1 MLAKILFSSEPVSL
15 RLLST
20 IAYAILAVFAGLSSH
35 RSNNISSA
43 YILLSASLCLL
54 HHIKSS
60 VGSRSS
66 ITRTGS
72 AFLSQIK
79 SPSQM
84 YRQYSQMPGSQIR
97 FFFGLTFIFTS
108 PHPFVV
114 HGFLLVMDSCLSIS
128 RICANISR
136 SPHVG

>member
-60 VGSRSS
+60 VGSHSS

-72 AFLSQIK
+72 AFFVTDKI
-79 SPSQM
+79 SPANVNAM
-84 YRQYSQMPGSQIR
+84 FTDAWVAEPLL
-97 FFFGLTFIFTS
+97 FGFDFHFHFTS
-108 PHPFVV
+108 SICCAWFSVGHGQLPFYQPHLCE
-114 HGFLLVMDSCLSIS
+114 H
-128 RICANISR
+128 
-136 SPHVG
+136 